1 MPSTADPSL
10 RRVALWH
17 PGLIAS
23 GATLLIAALVTDV
36 LYWQTL
42 LFEWNNFSAWL
53 ILAGLLLS
61 ALAALA
67 LIVDLLRRRLHR
79 IAWWRFA
86 GLAVAVLLGVVDAFV
101 HSRDAYTAVVPEGI
115 ILSAVVAVLLLAVGL
130 GGGWS
135 LESHHASALP
145 HARDTLR

>member
-10 RRVALWH
+10 RRAALWH

-53 ILAGLLLS
+53 ILAGLLLA

-86 GLAVAVLLGVVDAFV
+86 GLAVAVLLGVADAFV

-135 LESHHASALP
+135 LESRRASALP
-145 HARDTLR
+145 RARDSLR

>member
-53 ILAGLLLS
+53 ILAGLLLA

-86 GLAVAVLLGVVDAFV
+86 GLAVAVLFGVVDAFV

-115 ILSAVVAVLLLAVGL
+115 ILSAVVTVLLLAVGL

-135 LESHHASALP
+135 LESHHASAGP